1 MKFLSHY
8 PNQLFKTQ
16 ELARRLSLTGENDY
30 NQLKDVLKS
39 LEAANEIRHAN
50 HGKFG
55 YLNEPQVVRGKL
67 EVTRQGFG
75 FVTVDGM
82 EEDIFI
88 APRFRGTA
96 QHEDLVEVSL
106 FAQGLK
112 KREDEKRREG
122 EIIRVL
128 ERARTSV
135 VGTVERNRKLFVV
148 IPDEPKLG
156 FDVVIDPEQLKG
168 AREGDKVVV
177 AIDSWGGSRLNPEG
191 HVIEVLGRAGEVSA
205 ELLSVVREFQLPL
218 SFPPDVTKEAHQVS
232 VEIPAEEIR
241 RRLDFRTH
249 RCFTIDP
256 EDAKDFDDAVSL
268 EVLSDG
274 NYSLGVHIADVSHYV
289 KEGGI
294 LDREAFQRG
303 TSVYFPNMVIPMLPE
318 GLSNVVCSLRPD
330 EERLTYSVL
339 ATVTPKGIVK
349 DYEIRES
356 VIRSARRFT
365 YEEVEATLQGRGTST
380 EPPETVEALA
390 RMHDLSKT
398 LTAKRMKEGAIDFES
413 SETKFKF
420 DEAGKPLEIVK
431 KVRLDSHRLVEEFML
446 LANKIVATHIG
457 LAKKEDHAKPF
468 IYRVHDSPTPDRI
481 KELAAFVQ
489 KLGYKLTLDG
499 GVSSK
504 ALQKLLDQVK
514 GSEVENVINEVAL
527 RSMAKAIY
535 SDRNI
540 GHYGLGFDYYSHFTS
555 PIRRYPDLVIHRLLK
570 EYTRGISPERRQE
583 LFQKLPAVASH
594 SSDRERVAMEAE
606 RTAIKVMQIEYMK
619 RHLGEEFHGV
629 VSGVTHYGFFVEIN
643 DLLVQG
649 MIHVRDLDDDYYVYD
664 EKKYALIGRHHHRQ
678 FRLGDAIQVK
688 IIRVNPKE
696 REIDFAIV
704 TGSESQPSRRKPQ
717 GARRN

>member
-1 MKFLSHY
+1 MKFLSRY

-16 ELARRLSLTGENDY
+16 ELARRLSLTGESDY
-30 NQLKDVLKS
+30 NQLKEVLRS
-39 LEAANEIRHAN
+39 LEAAKEVRHAK

-55 YLNEPQVVRGKL
+55 YLHEPQVVQGKL
-67 EVTRQGFG
+67 DVTRQGFG
-75 FVTVDGM
+75 FVTVEGM

-96 QHEDLVEVSL
+96 QHKDLVEVSL

-112 KREDEKRREG
+112 KSEGEKRREG

-128 ERARTSV
+128 ERSRTSV
-135 VGTVERNRKLFVV
+135 VGTVERSRKLFVV

-205 ELLSVVREFQLPL
+205 ELLSVVHEFQLPL
-218 SFPPDVTKEAHQVS
+218 SFPAGVSSEAQQVS
-232 VEIPAEEIR
+232 VEIPAEELR

-268 EVLSDG
+268 EVLPDG

-289 KEGGI
+289 KEGGL

-365 YEEVEATLQGRGTST
+365 YEEVESILQKNNKRT
-380 EPPETVEALA
+380 EPPENVETLI

-420 DEAGKPLEIVK
+420 DEEGKPIEIVK
-431 KVRLDSHRLVEEFML
+431 KERLDSHRLVEEFML

-468 IYRVHDSPTPDRI
+468 IYRVHDSPAPERI

-504 ALQKLLDQVK
+504 AFQKLLDQVK

-540 GHYGLGFDYYSHFTS
+540 GHYGLGFEYYSHFTS

-570 EYTRGISPERRQE
+570 EYAKGINPDRRQE
-583 LFQKLPAVASH
+583 LFQKLPAIAGH

-606 RTAIKVMQIEYMK
+606 RTSIKVMQVEYMK

-629 VSGVTHYGFFVEIN
+629 LSGVAHYGLFVEIN
-643 DLLVQG
+643 DLLVEG

-664 EKKYALIGRHHHRQ
+664 EKQYALIGRHHHRQ
-678 FRLGDAIQVK
+678 FRLGDPIQVK
-688 IIRVNPKE
+688 IIRVNPEE
-696 REIDFAIV
+696 RELDFAIV
-704 TGSESQPSRRKPQ
+704 PGPESQPSRHKPR